1 MNNTMSEREKN
12 TLDGINFKLDTAGEK
27 MSKLEDIA
35 LATTQ
40 NETQRGKR
48 QGEKRNR
55 ESFPCFPYLP
65 VQRLGLF
72 FLKGS

>member
-1 MNNTMSEREKN
+1 
-12 TLDGINFKLDTAGEK
+12 

-40 NETQRGKR
+40 NETQREKR

-55 ESFPCFPYLP
+55 ESFPCSLTSQCRDWDRF
-65 VQRLGLF
+65 
-72 FLKGS
+72 S

>member
-1 MNNTMSEREKN
+1 
-12 TLDGINFKLDTAGEK
+12 

-40 NETQRGKR
+40 NETQREKR

-65 VQRLGLF
+65 VQRLGSF